1 VIVVEMGVWRD
12 ARQSAV
18 DASEAVRAALAA
30 LGLPEAAWSGVRPM
44 VTASGRPLVHLGAL
58 PAAAVEVIA
67 EALMPGEA
75 RPHPDDDRIEMR
87 WLDTG
92 SGPGAMVPVVVTD
105 ERELGSL

>member
-1 VIVVEMGVWRD
+1 MWRD

-18 DASEAVRAALAA
+18 DAAEAVRAALAA

-58 PAAAVEVIA
+58 PAAAVEVTA
-67 EALMPGEA
+67 KALMPGEA
-75 RPHPDDDRIEMR
+75 RPHPDDDRIQMR

-92 SGPGAMVPVVVTD
+92 SGPGAMVPVLVTD
-105 ERELGSL
+105 DRDLGSP

>member
-1 VIVVEMGVWRD
+1 VIVVEVGVWRD

-58 PAAAVEVIA
+58 PAAAVEVTA
-67 EALMPGEA
+67 A
-75 RPHPDDDRIEMR
+75 RGQAQR
-87 WLDTG
+87 
-92 SGPGAMVPVVVTD
+92 
-105 ERELGSL
+105 